1 MDKEKFDLN
10 KWYESDYSQI
20 NASANP
26 KSLPF
31 KYMHKSMETNFK
43 SNSGFEILEVGAN
56 IGEHLKFVAEDF
68 KSYVLTDIRQTKF
81 SGGGSDSRIK
91 FILAD
96 VESLPFPDKSF
107 DRVISTCVLHHLNDP
122 AKGLEE
128 MRRVV
133 RVGGRITVL
142 LPNDPGF
149 MYRIL
154 RGITTLRTAKRK
166 GLLDEVQLV
175 HALEHRNHY
184 LSLIT
189 LIKWVFAGDEVKLRF
204 KPFRIPS
211 YNFNGLTVINIHRV
225 K

>member
-1 MDKEKFDLN
+1 MSQKRFDLN
-10 KWYESDYSQI
+10 EWYESDYSQI

-26 KSLPF
+26 KSLAF
-31 KYMHKSMETNFK
+31 KYMHKSMEQDFR
-43 SNSGFEILEVGAN
+43 SNLGFEILEIGAN
-56 IGEHLKFVAEDF
+56 IGEHLNFVSQDF
-68 KSYVLTDIRQTKF
+68 ESYTLTDIRQTNFLNWPNPKVKF
-81 SGGGSDSRIK
+81 
-91 FILAD
+91 LVAD
-96 VESLPFPDKSF
+96 VEALPFEDGSF
-107 DRVISTCVLHHLNDP
+107 DRVISTCVFHHLNDP
-122 AKGLEE
+122 TKGLEE

-133 RVGGRITVL
+133 RVGGCITIL

-189 LIKWVFAGDEVKLRF
+189 LIKWVFASDKVKLRF
-204 KPFRIPS
+204 RPFGIPS
-211 YNFNGLTVINIHRV
+211 YNLNGLTVINIHRL